1 MIYYITNSQLTTR
14 MIIQTILPTKRSSI
28 LLPTSLVQSEM
39 TKRTGIK
46 FSGTIYHCPENP
58 DGHNI
63 IDPKIDGAV
72 VGLIQ
77 QILCFTPDYV
87 LLFETP
93 EFISKENYKE
103 MADIPGIDRVFIV
116 NVGESQSP
124 IDKEF
129 QLDASIFAQYFKK
142 DEPVSKKRWLLSVD
156 VKAEKEDEPVP
167 KKQKIETPT
176 SAKIL
181 TPQFKVNSS
190 PAQSP
195 VPLPTPVSTPGSE
208 GGRRTPTHPSNY
220 WEEKDITK
228 CAWSLEILPNHI
240 EKLPTYKVY
249 GISEIKNIPVPIDSK
264 SHMICNYSNGKI
276 YMNQRTTFQR
286 SDFNKMTQLIL
297 SGRGRKVYAFSKVVG
312 YYETDRMVYHH
323 Y

>member
-1 MIYYITNSQLTTR
+1 MIYYITNHQLTTK

-58 DGHNI
+58 SGHNI

-77 QILCFTPDYV
+77 QILCFTRDYV

-93 EFISKENYKE
+93 ELISKEDYKE

-116 NVGESQSP
+116 NIQASHSLV
-124 IDKEF
+124 DKEF

-142 DEPVSKKRWLLSVD
+142 DERPPKKRWLLSVD
-156 VKAEKEDEPVP
+156 VKPEKEDDLVV
-167 KKQKIETPT
+167 KKQKIETP
-176 SAKIL
+176 SSVKVL
-181 TPQFKVNSS
+181 TPKFKMNSS
-190 PAQSP
+190 PLQSP
-195 VPLPTPVSTPGSE
+195 VTTPGSE
-208 GGRRTPTHPSNY
+208 GGRRTPT

-228 CAWSLEILPNHI
+228 CAWSKEILPNHI

-249 GISEIKNIPVPIDSK
+249 GISEIKNIPVSIDSK

-286 SDFNKMTQLIL
+286 SDFKKMTQLIL
-297 SGRGRKVYAFSKVVG
+297 FGTGRKVYSFNRVVG

>member
-1 MIYYITNSQLTTR
+1 MIYYMTNPHQTTK

-58 DGHNI
+58 DGYNS

-87 LLFETP
+87 LLFEIP
-93 EFISKENYKE
+93 EFISKEDYKE

-142 DEPVSKKRWLLSVD
+142 EDPTPKKRWLLSVD
-156 VKAEKEDEPVP
+156 VKTEKEDKPVV
-167 KKQKIETPT
+167 KKQKIETP
-176 SAKIL
+176 
-181 TPQFKVNSS
+181 S
-190 PAQSP
+190 PAQTP

-297 SGRGRKVYAFSKVVG
+297 SGRGRKVYAFNRVVG
-312 YYETDRMVYHH
+312 YHETDRMVYHH

>member
-1 MIYYITNSQLTTR
+1 

-63 IDPKIDGAV
+63 IDPKIDGAIV
-72 VGLIQ
+72 RLIQ
-77 QILCFTPDYV
+77 QIICFTSDYI
-87 LLFETP
+87 LIFETP
-93 EFISKENYKE
+93 ELISKEDYKE

-116 NVGESQSP
+116 NVGESSSP
-124 IDKEF
+124 VDKDF

-142 DEPVSKKRWLLSVD
+142 DEPASKKRWLLTVD
-156 VKAEKEDEPVP
+156 VKPEKEDDTVA
-167 KKQKIETPT
+167 KKQKIEITPST
-176 SAKIL
+176 N
-181 TPQFKVNSS
+181 VNSLFT
-190 PAQSP
+190 P
-195 VPLPTPVSTPGSE
+195 VPTTPPLKTPVSTPGSE
-208 GGRRTPTHPSNY
+208 GGRRTPSHPSNH
-220 WEEKDITK
+220 WREDDITR
-228 CAWSLEILPNHI
+228 CAWSHEILPNHI
-240 EKLPTYKVY
+240 EKLPAYKVY

-297 SGRGRKVYAFSKVVG
+297 SDRGRKVYLSNRVVG

>member
-1 MIYYITNSQLTTR
+1 MIYYITNHQLTTK

-58 DGHNI
+58 DGYNI

-87 LLFETP
+87 LLFETLN
-93 EFISKENYKE
+93 FISKENYKE

-116 NVGESQSP
+116 NVGESSSP

-142 DEPVSKKRWLLSVD
+142 EEPTPKKRWLLSVD
-156 VKAEKEDEPVP
+156 VKPEKEDEPVS
-167 KKQKIETPT
+167 KKQKNETPT

-181 TPQFKVNSS
+181 
-190 PAQSP
+190 A
-195 VPLPTPVSTPGSE
+195 PLPFQPPVSTPVSTPGSE

-220 WEEKDITK
+220 WDEKDITK
-228 CAWSLEILPNHI
+228 CAWSQEILPNHI
-240 EKLPTYKVY
+240 KKLPAYKVY
-249 GISEIKNIPVPIDSK
+249 GITEIKNIPVPADSK

-276 YMNQRTTFQR
+276 YMNQKTTFQR
-286 SDFNKMTQLIL
+286 SDFNKMTRLIL
-297 SGRGRKVYAFSKVVG
+297 SGCGRKVYSFGKVVG

>member
-1 MIYYITNSQLTTR
+1 
-14 MIIQTILPTKRSSI
+14 
-28 LLPTSLVQSEM
+28 M

-93 EFISKENYKE
+93 EFISKEDYKE
-103 MADIPGIDRVFIV
+103 MADIPGIERVFIV
-116 NVGESQSP
+116 NVGENQSP

-142 DEPVSKKRWLLSVD
+142 DEPVPKKRWLLSVD
-156 VKAEKEDEPVP
+156 VKPEKEDEPVS
-167 KKQKIETPT
+167 KKQKNETPT

-181 TPQFKVNSS
+181 
-190 PAQSP
+190 A
-195 VPLPTPVSTPGSE
+195 PLPFQPQVSTPVSTPVSTRGSE

-220 WEEKDITK
+220 WKEEDITK
-228 CAWSLEILPNHI
+228 CAWSQEILPNHI
-240 EKLPTYKVY
+240 EKLPAYRVY
-249 GISEIKNIPVPIDSK
+249 GISEIKNIPVPVDSK
-264 SHMICNYSNGKI
+264 SHMICNYLNGKI
-276 YMNQRTTFQR
+276 YMNQRTRLQR
-286 SDFNKMTQLIL
+286 SDFSKISRLIQF
-297 SGRGRKVYAFSKVVG
+297 GTGRKVYSFGKVVG
-312 YYETDRMVYHH
+312 YYVSDRMVYHH

>member
-1 MIYYITNSQLTTR
+1 MIYYMTNHQHTTK

-77 QILCFTPDYV
+77 QILCFTSDYV

-93 EFISKENYKE
+93 DFISKDDYKE

-116 NVGESQSP
+116 NVGESSSP

-142 DEPVSKKRWLLSVD
+142 DEPVAKKRWLLSVD
-156 VKAEKEDEPVP
+156 VKPEKEDYNVA
-167 KKQKIETPT
+167 KKQKTETPT
-176 SAKIL
+176 SVKIL
-181 TPQFKVNSS
+181 KPMPIQPQVS
-190 PAQSP
+190 
-195 VPLPTPVSTPGSE
+195 TPVSTPGSE
-208 GGRRTPTHPSNY
+208 GGRRTPSHPSNY

-228 CAWSLEILPNHI
+228 CAWSQEILPNHI
-240 EKLPTYKVY
+240 EKLPAYKVY
-249 GISEIKNIPVPIDSK
+249 GISEIKNIPVPLDSK

-276 YMNQRTTFQR
+276 YMNQRTRFQR
-286 SDFNKMTQLIL
+286 SDFNQMTQLIQ
-297 SGRGRKVYAFSKVVG
+297 SRNGRKVYAFNRVVG
-312 YYETDRMVYHH
+312 YYETDKMLYHH

>member
-1 MIYYITNSQLTTR
+1 MIYYIIKPFLTTK
-14 MIIQTILPTKRSSI
+14 MIIQTILPTKSSSI
-28 LLPTSLVQSEM
+28 LLPASLVQSEM

-58 DGHNI
+58 DGYNI

-93 EFISKENYKE
+93 EFISKEDYKE

-116 NVGESQSP
+116 NVGESSSP
-124 IDKEF
+124 IDKDY

-142 DEPVSKKRWLLSVD
+142 EEPIAKKRWLLSVD
-156 VKAEKEDEPVP
+156 VKAEKEDEPAP

-176 SAKIL
+176 SVKIL
-181 TPQFKVNSS
+181 TP
-190 PAQSP
+190 
-195 VPLPTPVSTPGSE
+195 LPIPSQVSTPVSTPGSE
-208 GGRRTPTHPSNY
+208 RGRRTPSHPSNY

-228 CAWSLEILPNHI
+228 CSWSQEILPNHI
-240 EKLPTYKVY
+240 EKLPAYKVY
-249 GISEIKNIPVPIDSK
+249 GITEIKNIPVPADSK

-276 YMNQRTTFQR
+276 YMNQRTRLQR
-286 SDFNKMTQLIL
+286 SDFSKISQLIQ
-297 SGRGRKVYAFSKVVG
+297 SGIGRKVYAFNRVVG

>member
-1 MIYYITNSQLTTR
+1 MIYYITNHQLTTK

-58 DGHNI
+58 DGYNS

-87 LLFETP
+87 LLFEIP
-93 EFISKENYKE
+93 EFISKEDYKE

-142 DEPVSKKRWLLSVD
+142 EDPTPKKRWLLSVD
-156 VKAEKEDEPVP
+156 VKAEKEDKPVV
-167 KKQKIETPT
+167 KKQKIETP
-176 SAKIL
+176 
-181 TPQFKVNSS
+181 S
-190 PAQSP
+190 PAQTP

-228 CAWSLEILPNHI
+228 CDWSLEILPNHI

-297 SGRGRKVYAFSKVVG
+297 SGRGRKVYAFNIEFS
-312 YYETDRMVYHH
+312 TI
-323 Y
+323 

>member
-1 MIYYITNSQLTTR
+1 MIYYMTKHRHITK

-58 DGHNI
+58 DGYNI
-63 IDPKIDGAV
+63 IDPKIDGAIV
-72 VGLIQ
+72 RLIQ

-93 EFISKENYKE
+93 DFISKEDYKE

-116 NVGESQSP
+116 NVGENQSP

-142 DEPVSKKRWLLSVD
+142 DEQVAKKRWLLSVD
-156 VKAEKEDEPVP
+156 VKPEIDPAA

-176 SAKIL
+176 SAK
-181 TPQFKVNSS
+181 VNSLF
-190 PAQSP
+190 AP
-195 VPLPTPVSTPGSE
+195 VPATPPLQTPVSTPGSE
-208 GGRRTPTHPSNY
+208 GGRRTPSHPSNH
-220 WEEKDITK
+220 WREDDITK
-228 CAWSLEILPNHI
+228 CAWSHEILPNHI
-240 EKLPTYKVY
+240 EKLPAYKVY
-249 GISEIKNIPVPIDSK
+249 GISEIKNIPVPADSR

-297 SGRGRKVYAFSKVVG
+297 SDRGRKVYLSNRVVG
-312 YYETDRMVYHH
+312 YYETDKMMYHH

>member
-1 MIYYITNSQLTTR
+1 

-63 IDPKIDGAV
+63 IDPKIDGAIV
-72 VGLIQ
+72 RLIQ
-77 QILCFTPDYV
+77 QILCFTSDYI
-87 LLFETP
+87 LIFETP
-93 EFISKENYKE
+93 ELISKEDYKE

-116 NVGESQSP
+116 NVGESSSP
-124 IDKEF
+124 IDKDF
-129 QLDASIFAQYFKK
+129 QLDSSIFAQYFKK
-142 DEPVSKKRWLLSVD
+142 DEPASKKRWLLSVD
-156 VKAEKEDEPVP
+156 VKPEKEDEPVA
-167 KKQKIETPT
+167 KKQKIEITPPT
-176 SAKIL
+176 
-181 TPQFKVNSS
+181 KVNSLFT
-190 PAQSP
+190 P
-195 VPLPTPVSTPGSE
+195 VPTTPPLKTPVSTPGSE
-208 GGRRTPTHPSNY
+208 GGRRTPTHPSNH
-220 WEEKDITK
+220 WREDDITR
-228 CAWSLEILPNHI
+228 CAWSHEILPNHI
-240 EKLPTYKVY
+240 EKLPAYKVY

-297 SGRGRKVYAFSKVVG
+297 SDRGRKVYLSNRVVG

>member
-1 MIYYITNSQLTTR
+1 MIYYITNHQQTTR

-58 DGHNI
+58 DGYNI

-93 EFISKENYKE
+93 DFISKEDYKE

-116 NVGESQSP
+116 NVGENQSP
-124 IDKEF
+124 IDKDY

-142 DEPVSKKRWLLSVD
+142 SELTPKKRWLLTVD
-156 VKAEKEDEPVP
+156 VKQEKEDESVA
-167 KKQKIETPT
+167 KKQKIEITPPT
-176 SAKIL
+176 
-181 TPQFKVNSS
+181 KVNSLFT
-190 PAQSP
+190 P
-195 VPLPTPVSTPGSE
+195 VPPTPPLQTPVSTPGSE

-220 WEEKDITK
+220 WDEKDITK
-228 CAWSLEILPNHI
+228 CAWSQEILPNHI
-240 EKLPTYKVY
+240 EKLPAYKVY
-249 GISEIKNIPVPIDSK
+249 GITEIKNIPVPVDSK

-286 SDFNKMTQLIL
+286 SDFNKMTQLIQ
-297 SGRGRKVYAFSKVVG
+297 SGTGRKVYAFNRVVG

>member
-1 MIYYITNSQLTTR
+1 MIYYMTNSQLTTK

-46 FSGTIYHCPENP
+46 FSGTIYHCPENYC
-58 DGHNI
+58 GYNI

-77 QILCFTPDYV
+77 QILCFTSDYI

-93 EFISKENYKE
+93 EMISKEDYKE

-116 NVGESQSP
+116 NVGEIQSP

-129 QLDASIFAQYFKK
+129 QLDASIFAQYFKNS
-142 DEPVSKKRWLLSVD
+142 EPIPKKRWLLSVD
-156 VKAEKEDEPVP
+156 VKPEKEEVP
-167 KKQKIETPT
+167 ASKKQKIETPT
-176 SAKIL
+176 LVKIL
-181 TPQFKVNSS
+181 TPS
-190 PAQSP
+190 PIQP
-195 VPLPTPVSTPGSE
+195 QVPIQVSTPGSE

-220 WEEKDITK
+220 WEERDITK
-228 CAWSLEILPNHI
+228 CAWSQEILPNHI
-240 EKLPTYKVY
+240 EKLPAYKVY
-249 GISEIKNIPVPIDSK
+249 GISEIKNIPVPVDSR

-297 SGRGRKVYAFSKVVG
+297 SGRGRKVYAFNRVVG